1 MTLGEDPIIDEEE
14 EEMVERVDMQLGGMN
29 LDDLVEGQQHQAER
43 QKDGEYGNM
52 VKFTKKTLK
61 GNSTQTTKYKHLK
74 GCSPSLLYSRDFVV
88 FLLLDTFRIQ

>member
-14 EEMVERVDMQLGGMN
+14 EEMVKMQLGGMN

-52 VKFTKKTLK
+52 VKFTKTLK
-61 GNSTQTTKYKHLK
+61 EN
-74 GCSPSLLYSRDFVV
+74 CSPSLLYSRDCVV

>member
-1 MTLGEDPIIDEEE
+1 MDSEKAKWAMTLGEDPIIDEEE
-14 EEMVERVDMQLGGMN
+14 EEMVEMQLGGMN

-52 VKFTKKTLK
+52 VKFTKTLK

-74 GCSPSLLYSRDFVV
+74 GFRSPCC
-88 FLLLDTFRIQ
+88 IQGILSFSCC

>member
-14 EEMVERVDMQLGGMN
+14 EEMVKMQLGGMN

-52 VKFTKKTLK
+52 VKFTKTL
-61 GNSTQTTKYKHLK
+61 N
-74 GCSPSLLYSRDFVV
+74 
-88 FLLLDTFRIQ
+88 